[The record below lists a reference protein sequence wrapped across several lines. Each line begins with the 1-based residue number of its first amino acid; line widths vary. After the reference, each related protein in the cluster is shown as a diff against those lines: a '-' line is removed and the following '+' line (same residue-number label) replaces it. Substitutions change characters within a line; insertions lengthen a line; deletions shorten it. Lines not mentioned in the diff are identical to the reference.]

1 MELLFSII
9 IPVYNVELYLEQC
22 IKSVLMQT
30 YKNYEII
37 LVDDGSTDRSSEICD
52 HYASNYD
59 HVEVIHIKNGGQSLA
74 RNIGIKASKASYLIF
89 LDSDDYWNDEQFL
102 EKIKSKIGL
111 QKTDFIMNCAYI
123 RLNEE
128 KQTIQNIE
136 SQIDEDLLNKIDF
149 ETALCEILKSN
160 YIPISAWMK
169 VIRRELVLEHNLYF
183 AICVAGEDIDWS
195 IRLFETAK
203 SIQFVK
209 IYNNMYRRR
218 EGSITKSLDKKTY
231 YAIFSIIEKWSEEF
245 SSGKEKAL
253 TKHLLGYLAYEY
265 YILVGMARLLKIYK
279 RESTQLK
286 KMKWLTNYAFSKKT
300 KLCKSLIQILGLNL
314 SSYILAFYLDRKD

>member
-59 HVEVIHIKNGGQSLA
+59 HVEVIHRTNGGLSAA
-74 RNIGIKASKASYLIF
+74 RNTGIEASKGKYLIF
-89 LDSDDYWNDEQFL
+89 LDSDDYWNDRLFL
-102 EKIKSKIGL
+102 EKAESKIGL
-111 QKTDFIMNCAYI
+111 VNPDIIMNCAHT
-123 RLNEE
+123 RLNVE
-128 KQTIQNIE
+128 KQTTKNVESRVNENI
-136 SQIDEDLLNKIDF
+136 LNKMDY
-149 ETALCEILKSN
+149 ETALCEIFKSN
-160 YIPISAWMK
+160 YIPINAWLK
-169 VIRRELVLEHNLYF
+169 IISRKLIVEHELYF
-183 AICVAGEDIDWS
+183 KPKLLGEDIDWS
-195 IRLFETAK
+195 MRLFEAAEK
-203 SIQFVK
+203 IQFIK
-209 IYNNMYRRR
+209 SYNYMYRRR
-218 EGSITKSLDKKTY
+218 EGSITKSLGEKNYYDLFYTIDKWGKQ
-231 YAIFSIIEKWSEEF
+231 F
-245 SSGKEKAL
+245 SSKEKSSL
-253 TKHLLGYLAYEY
+253 IEHMFGYLAYEY

-279 RESTQLK
+279 RESIQLK
-286 KMKWLTNYAFSKKT
+286 KMKWLTNYAFSRKT